1 MKPKI
6 KTVLLNK
13 KFKRLGTQTL
23 PSKELP
29 SKEWISRY
37 AELQTIEQ
45 RGNAVKWSLR
55 VFAVTLLC
63 TFGIYLLEG
72 FKVMGFSLPEPLL
85 KSLEWSTVGQTA
97 GLVTVVFK
105 FLFK

>member
-6 KTVLLNK
+6 NTVFINK
-13 KFKRLGTQTL
+13 RLKRLGTQTL
-23 PSKELP
+23 PT
-29 SKEWISRY
+29 KEWISRY
-37 AELQTIEQ
+37 AELQTIEH
-45 RGNAVKWSLR
+45 RDKAVKWSLT
-55 VFAVTLLC
+55 VFAATLFC

-72 FKVMGFSLPEPLL
+72 FNVMGFSLPEPLL
-85 KSLEWSTVGQTA
+85 KGLGWSTVGQVA

>member
-6 KTVLLNK
+6 KTVFINK
-13 KFKRLGTQTL
+13 RLKRLGTQT
-23 PSKELP
+23 LP

-45 RGNAVKWSLR
+45 RNKAVKWSLR
-55 VFAVTLLC
+55 VFAATLFC

-72 FKVMGFSLPEPLL
+72 FRVMGFSLPEPLL
-85 KSLEWSTVGQTA
+85 KGLGWSTIGQVA
-97 GLVTVVFK
+97 GLVAVVFK